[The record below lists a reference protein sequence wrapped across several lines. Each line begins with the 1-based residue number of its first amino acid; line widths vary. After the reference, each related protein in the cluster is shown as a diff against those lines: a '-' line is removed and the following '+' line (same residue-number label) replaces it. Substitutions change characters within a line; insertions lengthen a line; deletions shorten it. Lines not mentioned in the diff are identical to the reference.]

1 MKATGSHTP
10 FASSLRRT
18 VLAMSVAACL
28 ALASG
33 CSDAVWEELDAPRV
47 VIGTAD
53 DGTLH
58 FDDGTSLHVPKL
70 GALHRWPEVR
80 DTLLHNGVEIDAWGR
95 AWVALD
101 VRSFCGNDTRG
112 DERRRVPL
120 ELLLAFLTDPD
131 LPRLEGAQPVA
142 VHDHALVVS
151 DWLAFERWCRTP

>member
-18 VLAMSVAACL
+18 VLAMSVAVGL

-33 CSDAVWEELDAPRV
+33 CSNAVWEELDAPRV

-58 FDDGTSLHVPKL
+58 FGDGTSLHVPKL
-70 GALHRWPEVR
+70 VALYRWPEVR
-80 DTLLHNGVEIDAWGR
+80 DTLLHNGVEIDPWGR

-101 VRSFCGNDTRG
+101 VRPFCGNDPRG

-120 ELLLAFLTDPD
+120 EQFLDFLSDPD
-131 LPRLEGAQPVA
+131 VPRFPGHPPVG
-142 VHDHALVVS
+142 VLRHGLSVS
-151 DWLAFERWCRTP
+151 DWLEFEHWCRTP